1 VAGRKLTTPKP
12 DFRFAAAPG
21 LNRPPETGAFF
32 FGFHTMI
39 LLVGLGNPGAKY
51 EANRHNVGFMA
62 VDAIADSAALGPPRV
77 RFHAITREGVINSAT
92 GPKKVLVMKPQT
104 YMNES
109 GVAVG
114 EAAQFF
120 KLDPS
125 AVVVFHDEL
134 DLAPGRYRIKT
145 GGGAAG
151 HNGLR
156 SISGRIGPDYVR
168 ARIGIGH
175 PGDKARVLSW
185 VLGDYSAAERQPV
198 ADLCDAIAR
207 SVDLLV
213 AGDHDAHQN
222 RVAHLAPSSAWPSL
236 PGIGAS
242 GARGQKTDEAQ

>member
-1 VAGRKLTTPKP
+1 V
-12 DFRFAAAPG
+12 
-21 LNRPPETGAFF
+21 TGAFF
-32 FGFHTMI
+32 FWAICFGDQTLI

-62 VDAIADSAALGPPRV
+62 VDAIAAGAGLGPPRV
-77 RFHAITREGVINSAT
+77 RFHAITREGVINTAT
-92 GPKKVLVMKPQT
+92 GPKKVLAMKPQT

-109 GVAVG
+109 GVSVG
-114 EAAQFF
+114 EAANFF
-120 KLDPS
+120 KIDPG
-125 AVVVFHDEL
+125 AIVVFHDEL

-185 VLGDYSAAERQPV
+185 VLGDYGALERQPV
-198 ADLCDAIAR
+198 ADLCDAIGR
-207 SVDLLV
+207 SIDLLV
-213 AGDHDAHQN
+213 SGDHEAHQS
-222 RVAHLAPSSAWPSL
+222 RVAMLAPSAAWPAL

-242 GARGQKTDEAQ
+242 GARGQKGDVDP